1 LHCTTKEGAILYE
14 LPYNRYTSCHI
25 KVGKKHEDRGGRKHE
40 QGEET
45 RVEGRREGG
54 ISYAFGSHDNAQ
66 VATLISP
73 MISGRRMQKGEERDN
88 LTPC

>member
-1 LHCTTKEGAILYE
+1 M
-14 LPYNRYTSCHI
+14 SCHTTGTQVATSRLEKNMRI
-25 KVGKKHEDRGGRKHE
+25 EEDE